1 MTKQK
6 KLILGFFVV
15 LMVSMCTATDTVQAK
30 KRNRM
35 NRWER
40 EHANATP
47 WNGMYHHQSHNTPL
61 AIIVPPFIGMG
72 CFQECSNTVVPPVPT
87 EYTAIATDLS
97 GTLQVHAHVPQQQRR
112 TWSVLHPRSLVT
124 GQLPSADRACGAK

>member
-61 AIIVPPFIGMG
+61 AIIVPP
-72 CFQECSNTVVPPVPT
+72 
-87 EYTAIATDLS
+87 TAATS
-97 GTLQVHAHVPQQQRR
+97 
-112 TWSVLHPRSLVT
+112 RSLGWGVSKNVVT
-124 GQLPSADRACGAK
+124 PLYHQYQLNTPQSLRTFPGPYKSTPMFPSNSDELGAYYIRGPW